1 MFPFKRKGRVAV
13 IELYGVI
20 GGAIRSPVYGRLLDD
35 VRRNSSIKAV
45 VVDIDS
51 PGGSAAASEY
61 LHNSLAKLA
70 EVKPVVAFIRGT
82 GASGGYMLS
91 CAAHRIVALP
101 GSLVGS
107 IGVISARPML
117 QDLLERVGISF
128 SVSKSAPLKDMGAFY
143 RRPTEEEESRMQ
155 ALVDELFDAFVTKVA
170 LARRMDEDLVRTHAT
185 GEVFTGRK
193 AHDLG
198 LVDEL
203 GDLDRA
209 VTTAAQMGGIP
220 LNRRPKYIRP
230 SRPLRSRLLGGLGS
244 ALAETV
250 VEETE
255 RRLMERV
262 YYQAW
267 G

>member
-1 MFPFKRKGRVAV
+1 MFPFRRKGRVAV
-13 IELYGVI
+13 IEFYGVI
-20 GGAIRSPVYGRLLDD
+20 GSGIRSPVYGRLLDD
-35 VRRNSSIKAV
+35 VRRNRSVKAV

-51 PGGSAAASEY
+51 PGGSAVASEY
-61 LHNSLAKLA
+61 LHNSLVKVA
-70 EVKPVVAFIRGT
+70 ESKPLVAFIRGT

-91 CAAHRIVALP
+91 CAAQRIVALP

-107 IGVISARPML
+107 IGVISARPVL

-143 RRPTEEEESRMQ
+143 RRPTADEESRMQ
-155 ALVDELFDAFVTKVA
+155 ALVDELYDSFVTKVA
-170 LARRMDEDLVRTHAT
+170 LARRMDEDRVRTHAT

-193 AHDLG
+193 AQEFG

-203 GDLDRA
+203 GDIDRA
-209 VTTAAQMGGIP
+209 LELASQLGGVP
-220 LNRRPKYIRP
+220 AKRRPMYIRP
-230 SRPLRSRLLGGLGS
+230 RRPLRARLLGGLGAS
-244 ALAETV
+244 LAETMV
-250 VEETE
+250 DEAE

-262 YYQAW
+262 YYQTW

>member
-13 IELYGVI
+13 IEFYGVI
-20 GGAIRSPVYGRLLDD
+20 GGSIRSPVYGRMLDD
-35 VRRNSSIKAV
+35 ARRSRAIKAV
-45 VVDIDS
+45 VVDVDS

-61 LHNSLAKLA
+61 LHNSLSKLA
-70 EVKPVVAFIRGT
+70 ETKPVVAFIRGT
-82 GASGGYMLS
+82 GASGGYMVS
-91 CAAHRIVALP
+91 CAAQRIVALP

-107 IGVISARPML
+107 IGVISARPVL

-143 RRPTEEEESRMQ
+143 RRPTDDEESRMQ
-155 ALVDELFDAFVTKVA
+155 ALVDELYDSFVSKVA
-170 LARRMDEDLVRTHAT
+170 AARRMDQDQVRTFAT

-193 AHDLG
+193 ARELG
-198 LVDEL
+198 LVDDL
-203 GDLDRA
+203 GDLD
-209 VTTAAQMGGIP
+209 TALEMAARLGGVP
-220 LNRRPKYIRP
+220 LQRRPKYIRARR
-230 SRPLRSRLLGGLGS
+230 SLRARLFGGMGAS
-244 ALAETV
+244 LAETV

-262 YYQAW
+262 HYRAW

>member
-1 MFPFKRKGRVAV
+1 MFPFRRKGRVAV
-13 IELYGVI
+13 IEFYGVI
-20 GGAIRSPVYGRLLDD
+20 GGRIQSPVYGRLLDD
-35 VRRNSSIKAV
+35 VRHNRSVKAV
-45 VVDIDS
+45 VLDVDS
-51 PGGSAAASEY
+51 PGGSAVASEY
-61 LHNSLAKLA
+61 LHNSLSKLA
-70 EVKPVVAFIRGT
+70 ESKPVVAFIRGT

-91 CAAHRIVALP
+91 CAAQRIVALP

-128 SVSKSAPLKDMGAFY
+128 SVNKSAELKDMGAFY
-143 RRPTEEEESRMQ
+143 RRPTAEEESKMQ
-155 ALVDELFDAFVTKVA
+155 ALVDEMYDSFVAKVA
-170 LARRMDEDLVRTHAT
+170 LARRMDEDRVRTHAT

-193 AHDLG
+193 AHELG

-203 GDLDRA
+203 GDLERA
-209 VTTAAQMGGIP
+209 VAMAAQMGGVSAR
-220 LNRRPKYIRP
+220 RRPQYIRP
-230 SRPLRSRLLGGLGS
+230 RRPFRSRLLGGFGAS
-244 ALAETV
+244 LAETV